1 MHQFFKFLFFLTYLL
16 VLAKAPVCAQ
26 IVNIEEGRMS
36 SDSTNR
42 FAGKAG
48 LSFSI
53 YNQNAGKNRPN
64 NYLQFTFNG
73 DATYQSKK
81 HTYLLMNYFN
91 YLLVNYDT
99 KSQRNTVAQQGY
111 AHGRVNWFQARRLSY
126 ELFAQIQSDKAR
138 GLNVRTLGGSYLRF
152 RLLAQA
158 DKKINVYLGTG
169 LMHEHEEWENPEQ
182 FDRLQT
188 SNLLKSTSYVSARL
202 EARDNVEISA
212 ITYYQV
218 GYSKLIEQFRN
229 RVSGEISLGVN
240 INKVLVLKTKFNG
253 TYEDQPIVP
262 VTKFVYAIVNGI
274 ELRF

>member
-1 MHQFFKFLFFLTYLL
+1 MRTFFKFLSSSIGLL
-16 VLAKAPVCAQ
+16 VLANAPALAQ

-36 SDSTNR
+36 RDSTNR

-48 LSFSI
+48 ISFSI

-73 DATYQSKK
+73 DATYQSRQ
-81 HTYLLMNYFN
+81 HTYLLINYFN

-111 AHGRVNWFQARRLSY
+111 SHGRVNWFQARRLSY

-138 GLNVRTLGGSYLRF
+138 GLDLRTLGGGYLRF
-152 RLLAQA
+152 RLLAQV

-182 FDRLQT
+182 FDRLQV
-188 SNLLKSTSYVSARL
+188 SNLVKSTSYVSARL
-202 EARDNVEISA
+202 KARDNVEISA

-218 GYSKLIEQFRN
+218 GYSQLIEQFRN

-240 INKVLVLKTKFNG
+240 INKVLALKTKFNC

-274 ELRF
+274 ELNF